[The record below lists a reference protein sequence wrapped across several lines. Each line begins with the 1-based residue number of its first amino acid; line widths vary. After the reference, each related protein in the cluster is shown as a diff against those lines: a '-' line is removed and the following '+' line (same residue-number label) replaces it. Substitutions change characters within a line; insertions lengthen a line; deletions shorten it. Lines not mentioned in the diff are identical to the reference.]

1 MAGETDLNK
10 LLASLSPQLM
20 SGEYVFTSF
29 ENAQYGDYA
38 ELAPVAAMMEA
49 EGLTLVIT
57 KQRADEHAIRY
68 DAVFSGI
75 TLKIH
80 SSLEAVGLTAAFAK
94 KLTEHGISANV
105 IAGFYHDHLF
115 VQTKDAADAMNALA
129 ELST

>member
-1 MAGETDLNK
+1 MSGETDLGK

-29 ENAQYGDYA
+29 ENAQYGDYL
-38 ELAPVAAMMEA
+38 ELAPIAAMMES

-57 KQRADEHAIRY
+57 KQRADEHSISY